1 MKRLL
6 FLAALLGI
14 AASNSFAA
22 HTKIYKGSYKGSHE
36 EGSTCVVICEASQS
50 YCYSVTTY
58 AIQPNQNI
66 LNLQPDEVAE
76 FTDTWSF
83 PQGEIQNYAT
93 LQAYDEN
100 GDVVYQH
107 SGYYGGM
114 GTQVNQQTGEKIA
127 VITLW

>member
-1 MKRLL
+1 MKKLL
-6 FLAALLGI
+6 FFAFLLGVS
-14 AASNSFAA
+14 ASSAFAT

-36 EGSTCVVICEASQS
+36 EGSTCVVVCEASQS

-58 AIQPNQNI
+58 AIQQNQNT
-66 LNLQPDEVAE
+66 LSLPADAVAE

-83 PQGEIQNYAT
+83 PQSEIQNYAT

-100 GDVVYQH
+100 GNVVYQK
-107 SGYYGGM
+107 SGYYGGI